1 MMDKI
6 DTDHRYPKRHPCC
19 LVSFDEVAV
28 VFFVS
33 HKLAFISM
41 ENTKQDFSKIEND
54 KRGHNKPRR
63 NKNGSGLG
71 QLTLYTLT
79 SVCIFSILFSILFL
93 RCQQGLNLK
102 EFNNQELLLLVI
114 VFFILVTIMC
124 DSGVISYGEFGF
136 QSLLGVKGLQST
148 GKPYL

>member
-6 DTDHRYPKRHPCC
+6 DTDHRSPKKNPRR

-33 HKLAFISM
+33 HKPAFISM

-63 NKNGSGLG
+63 NKNGPGLG
-71 QLTLYTLT
+71 
-79 SVCIFSILFSILFL
+79 
-93 RCQQGLNLK
+93 
-102 EFNNQELLLLVI
+102 
-114 VFFILVTIMC
+114 
-124 DSGVISYGEFGF
+124 
-136 QSLLGVKGLQST
+136 
-148 GKPYL
+148 